1 MIKKEVT
8 KRDMSVAKCVHKY
21 LNTEKG
27 FVGSRIR
34 YIFSPSKVKNR
45 GYTSESTKEEIS
57 KHFNEYVNKHGRNC
71 FYCKEPWTYVVNFHT
86 PGGKGR
92 VKTKAKIYK
101 KNFSIDR
108 LDSSKTYSVSNII
121 FCCVECNS
129 SKKDV
134 SIKLIKRLYEI
145 IMERNL

>member
-1 MIKKEVT
+1 MIKKEIT
-8 KRDMSVAKCVHKY
+8 KRDISVAKCIHKY

-27 FVGSRIR
+27 FVRNRIR
-34 YIFSPSKVKNR
+34 FIFSPSKIRNR
-45 GYTSESTKEEIS
+45 GYTSESTKEEIL
-57 KHFNEYVNKHGRNC
+57 KHFEEHISKYGRNC
-71 FYCKEPWTYVVNFHT
+71 FYCKEPWTYIVNMHT

-92 VKTKAKIYK
+92 VKTTTKIYK

-108 LDSSKTYSVSNII
+108 LDSSKTYSVSNIV

-145 IMERNL
+145 ITERKL

>member
-1 MIKKEVT
+1 MINREVT
-8 KRDMSVAKCVHKY
+8 KRDISLAKYAHKY

-45 GYTSESTKEEIS
+45 GYTSESTKEEIK
-57 KHFNEYVNKHGRNC
+57 KHFYDYVKQYGRNC
-71 FYCKEPWTYVVNFHT
+71 FYCFEPWTYLVNMYT

-92 VKTKAKIYK
+92 VKNSAKIYK

-108 LDSSKTYSVSNII
+108 LDSSKTYSIDNIV
-121 FCCVECNS
+121 FCCIECNS
-129 SKKDV
+129 SKKDI
-134 SIKLIKRLYEI
+134 SFKLIRRLYEI
-145 IMERNL
+145 ITERNL